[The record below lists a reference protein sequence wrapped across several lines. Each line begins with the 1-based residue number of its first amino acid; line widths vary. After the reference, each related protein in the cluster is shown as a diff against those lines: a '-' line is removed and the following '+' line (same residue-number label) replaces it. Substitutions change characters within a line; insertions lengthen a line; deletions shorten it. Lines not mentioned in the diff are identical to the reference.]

1 MSGTLLQKDMSELR
15 RVQLAHEGMRML
27 LCSELKQAEDL
38 FKASRYVAAGI
49 ASLIKKAAVL
59 FLFGW

>member
-1 MSGTLLQKDMSELR
+1 MSELR

-38 FKASRYVAAGI
+38 FKASRYVLGSS
-49 ASLIKKAAVL
+49 SLLAL
-59 FLFGW
+59 LQREH

>member
-1 MSGTLLQKDMSELR
+1 MSAASVNNVSDLR

-38 FKASRYVAAGI
+38 FKTSRYG
-49 ASLIKKAAVL
+49 LKNCNL
-59 FLFGW
+59 